1 MKTLLGKCGDRGLAW
16 VMIGLFALF
25 VLGLNLNG

>member
-1 MKTLLGKCGDRGLAW
+1 MKALLGKCGDRGLAW
-16 VMIGLFALF
+16 VLIGLLALF